1 MFRRQ
6 FCREAVQHTGNRR
19 ALHKAL
25 QNGVVGSNTVEFV
38 IIGERGI
45 AFDKGG
51 GVLREFE
58 MG

>member
-1 MFRRQ
+1 M
-6 FCREAVQHTGNRR
+6 
-19 ALHKAL
+19 HKAL

-45 AFDKGG
+45 AFDNGG